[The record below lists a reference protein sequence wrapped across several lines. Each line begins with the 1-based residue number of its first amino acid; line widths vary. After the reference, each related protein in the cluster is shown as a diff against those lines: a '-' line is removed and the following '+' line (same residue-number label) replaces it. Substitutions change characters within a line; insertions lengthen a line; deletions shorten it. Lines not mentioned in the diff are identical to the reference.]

1 MRTSRTRSV
10 SGIGALSAACVTGT
24 LLAVTLLAATPAQAD
39 SIKFFS
45 GSNGYSGPFNGV
57 GTSVYDSIKGLS
69 TACPGGGTGCSGNPD
84 VISTPQTYDGGI
96 TASANIGGVWN
107 DLSPNFAGLGV
118 GPLNGNPSDAD
129 QIEGTEI
136 LTIKF
141 SSNVNLTGV
150 ATLFAGAT
158 DGSGH
163 TPFGP
168 GFSNNTFVGPLNTFL
183 LNGVVTTF
191 GAANLA
197 LFGLFDDEFTFQAN
211 RRTADVLRWRADL
224 DHRTVH

>member
-1 MRTSRTRSV
+1 M

-24 LLAVTLLAATPAQAD
+24 LLAVTLLAAVPAQAD

-45 GSNGYSGPFNGV
+45 GTTGYSGPFNGV

-84 VISTPQTYDGGI
+84 VISTPQTYRRRHHCLRQLSAASGI
-96 TASANIGGVWN
+96 

-150 ATLFAGAT
+150 ATL
-158 DGSGH
+158 
-163 TPFGP
+163 
-168 GFSNNTFVGPLNTFL
+168 V
-183 LNGVVTTF
+183 
-191 GAANLA
+191 
-197 LFGLFDDEFTFQAN
+197 
-211 RRTADVLRWRADL
+211 RRTPLTVLAIHHSGRDIPTTRSS
-224 DHRTVH
+224 DH